1 MRSASL
7 YMSYNVFVRDV
18 VGVEIVEVDSS
29 RDHATD
35 SVQSVAPLRQ
45 RRQNIFFNLKNIFK
59 LNGIKWYYT
68 IEIALYIEEWLLRKN
83 VHFFWDWK
91 IFRKV
96 IFEKVRST
104 SKLN

>member
-7 YMSYNVFVRDV
+7 YMSYNIFVRNV

-45 RRQNIFFNLKNIFK
+45 RRQNIFFNHVSIKYESIVSFVVCTEKCFLEPLSNALDIQNVTRLKF
-59 LNGIKWYYT
+59 
-68 IEIALYIEEWLLRKN
+68 
-83 VHFFWDWK
+83 
-91 IFRKV
+91 
-96 IFEKVRST
+96 
-104 SKLN
+104 